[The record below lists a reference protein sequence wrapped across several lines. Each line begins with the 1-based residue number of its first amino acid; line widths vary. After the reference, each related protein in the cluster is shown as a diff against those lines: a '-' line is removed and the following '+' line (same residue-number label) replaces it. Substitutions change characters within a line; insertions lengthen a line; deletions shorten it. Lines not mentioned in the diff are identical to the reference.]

1 MIRNICVVE
10 NARHWKKRIP
20 QIEFVSVND
29 YLFGNEYQDLRQLK
43 IINLARNYGY
53 LGSGYYV
60 SLVAEARG
68 HKVLPNVSTMQA
80 LSKKEFYLIETDD
93 LNAQIQKDLANITD
107 NKYELSV
114 YFGRN
119 VSKKYEKLSRMFFN
133 LFPSPF
139 FKVFFRREKQWI
151 LTSIKSMSINSI
163 PESHIEVFLEALA
176 EYGIHRWGI
185 KRQNNYERYDIAIL
199 QNPRE
204 RFAPSNDA
212 AIQKFIKAGKNHD
225 ISVEVI
231 EKKDFAHLPQFDGLF
246 IRETTSIDHHTF
258 RFAKKAE
265 KEKMV
270 VIDDPKS
277 ILYCTNKIFL
287 NELFKRE
294 GIPRP
299 KTIILSEDN
308 VSEIHAH
315 FAYPIIIKIPDGSF
329 SRGVVKVEDPGEL
342 ATVCKEYFKRSD
354 YVIAQEFMPTEF
366 DWRIGIFDNKP
377 LFACKYFMSRNHW
390 QIINHHKEGKA
401 GEGAHQ
407 TYAVSH
413 VEPIIINT
421 ALKAAKLIGDGLYGV
436 DIKVIDNMPY
446 VVEVND
452 NPNIDVGVED
462 EVLKDSLYGAIM
474 EEFVNRIDK
483 MKMRKDKEIIL
494 PTEASLRPLK
504 LQVAR

>member
-10 NARHWKKRIP
+10 NARHWKKRVP

-29 YLFGNEYQDLRQLK
+29 YLFGQEWQDLRQLK
-43 IINLARNYGY
+43 IINLANNYGY

-68 HKVLPNVSTMQA
+68 HKTLPNISTMQA

-114 YFGRN
+114 YFGKN
-119 VSKKYEKLSRMFFN
+119 ASKKYEKISRMFFN
-133 LFPSPF
+133 LFPCPF
-139 FKVFFRREKQWI
+139 FKVYFRREKQWI
-151 LTSIKSMSINSI
+151 LTSIRSMSINSI
-163 PESHIEVFLEALA
+163 PESHIAVFLEALVDFS
-176 EYGIHRWGI
+176 IHRWGI
-185 KRQNNYERYDIAIL
+185 KRQNNSARYDLAIL
-199 QNPRE
+199 HNPTE
-204 RFAPSNDA
+204 RFAPSDDA
-212 AIQKFIKAGKNHD
+212 AIQKFIKAGKNNGL
-225 ISVEVI
+225 SVEVI
-231 EKKDFAHLPQFDGLF
+231 EKKDFAHLPEFDGLF
-246 IRETTSIDHHTF
+246 IRETTSIDHHTY

-265 KEKMV
+265 KEKIV

-277 ILYCTNKIFL
+277 IMYCTNKIFL
-287 NELFKRE
+287 DELFKRE

-299 KTIILSEDN
+299 KTFILSEDN
-308 VSEIHAH
+308 VADIYGQFS
-315 FAYPIIIKIPDGSF
+315 FPIIIKIPDGSF

-342 ATVCKEYFKRSD
+342 ASVCKEYFKRSD
-354 YVIAQEFMPTEF
+354 YIIAQEFMPTEF
-366 DWRIGIFDNKP
+366 DWRIGIFNGKP

-390 QIINHHKEGKA
+390 QIINHHSDGKT
-401 GEGAHQ
+401 GEGAHL
-407 TYAVSH
+407 TYHVNQ
-413 VEPIIINT
+413 VEPFIINT

-436 DIKVIDNMPY
+436 DIKVVGKKPY

-462 EVLKDSLYGAIM
+462 QVLKDSLYNTIM

-483 MKMRKDKEIIL
+483 LKMRKDREPAMPAEIVKL
-494 PTEASLRPLK
+494 LN
-504 LQVAR
+504 LQVVR